1 VRAVALQGRYNERV
15 DLELDGKHEERP
27 VTPLSKDAPSV
38 YTGPFPC
45 ILSSNAMCLV
55 LMTHGCLS
63 SLTPHTTGA
72 GHARSQALCLSA

>member
-38 YTGPFPC
+38 YTGLLPVQ
-45 ILSSNAMCLV
+45 S
-55 LMTHGCLS
+55 
-63 SLTPHTTGA
+63 
-72 GHARSQALCLSA
+72 